1 MFIPDARNRARQRC
15 CGKPVCRKA
24 RKADSQ
30 RRWLG
35 KPDNADYF
43 TGPAN
48 SARSRAWQAD
58 HPDYWKKRPRKSSP
72 VLQDCSTP
80 QPAAPESV
88 APQDVVVV
96 LQDRMITQD
105 TLIAGLIS
113 QLAGSVLQDDIAPLT
128 RRLQSR
134 GRAVLGLDVQRS
146 VYGKPTQT
154 PDPAPPT
161 TARAAFV

>member
-1 MFIPDARNRARQRC
+1 MHARGSCKCLYCAEMFIPDARNRARQRC

-58 HPDYWKKRPRKSSP
+58 H
-72 VLQDCSTP
+72 
-80 QPAAPESV
+80 PESV